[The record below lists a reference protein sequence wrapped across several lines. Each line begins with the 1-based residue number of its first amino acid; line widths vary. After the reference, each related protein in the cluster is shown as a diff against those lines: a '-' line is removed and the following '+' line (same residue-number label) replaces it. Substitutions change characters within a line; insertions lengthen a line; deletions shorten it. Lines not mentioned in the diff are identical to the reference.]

1 MELITRD
8 DIRNIAIIAHVDHGK
23 TTLVDAM
30 FKESHVFR
38 SNEKMDERV
47 MDSNDLEKER
57 GITILSKNT
66 AVMYD
71 GIKINI
77 VDTPGHAD
85 FGGEVERVLKMVD
98 SVLLVVD
105 SYEGPMPQT
114 KFVLKK
120 ALELKLK
127 PIVVINKI
135 DKPNARPEEV
145 IDEVFDLFLELGADD
160 EQLDFPIIYASAREG
175 FARYNVEDTNMGME
189 PLFKTIIE
197 HVEPPKGY
205 IDGPF
210 QMLVTTL
217 DSNAFVGKIAI
228 GKVHRGKVKKNQNV
242 ALVRQDGSKSNY
254 KITAVFGYNG
264 LKREEIE
271 EAGLGDIIAVSGIMD
286 ANIGETIADASNPEA
301 LPFVEIDE
309 PTLNM
314 NFMVNDSPFA
324 GKEGEFVTSR
334 HLRDRLMKE
343 LETNVSLRVKEIT
356 PDCFEVSGRGELHL
370 SVLIETMRREGFEL
384 QVSKPTVI
392 FKEENGK
399 KLEPMEYLTIDV
411 PEEFMGAVM
420 EKMGPRKAEMV
431 NMTSAVN
438 GYTRLEFV
446 IPARGL
452 IGFRNEFMTDTKGN
466 GIMNHVFEGYAPY
479 KGEIESR
486 SRGSIV
492 SFEQGEAI
500 AYGLF
505 NAQERGKLFITP
517 GTPVY
522 QGMVVGECSR
532 AEDLDINV
540 CKGKKLTNTRASG
553 SDDAVK
559 LVPVTTLTLEQSIE
573 FIANDELVEVT
584 PESIR
589 IRKRYLDAA
598 ERKRMIS
605 RSKK

>member
-38 SNEKMDERV
+38 TNEKMDERV

-66 AVMYD
+66 AVMYN

-145 IDEVFDLFLELGADD
+145 IDEVFELFLELGADD

-175 FARYNVEDTNMGME
+175 FARYNVEDTNDGME
-189 PLFKTIIE
+189 PLFKTIID

-228 GKVHRGKVKKNQNV
+228 GKVHRGTVRKNQNV
-242 ALVRQDGSKSNY
+242 ALVRQDGTKSNY

-264 LKREEIE
+264 LKREEVE
-271 EAGLGDIIAVSGIMD
+271 EAGLGDIIAVSGIVD
-286 ANIGETIADASNPEA
+286 ANIGETIADAANPEA

-356 PDCFEVSGRGELHL
+356 PDCFEVSGRGELPL

-384 QVSKPTVI
+384 QVSKPNVI

-399 KLEPMEYLTIDV
+399 KMEPMEYLTIDV

-438 GYTRLEFV
+438 GYTRLEFI

-479 KGEIESR
+479 KGEIEAR

-505 NAQERGKLFITP
+505 NAQERGRLFITP

-522 QGMVVGECSR
+522 QGMVVGECAR

-573 FIANDELVEVT
+573 FIGNDELVEVT